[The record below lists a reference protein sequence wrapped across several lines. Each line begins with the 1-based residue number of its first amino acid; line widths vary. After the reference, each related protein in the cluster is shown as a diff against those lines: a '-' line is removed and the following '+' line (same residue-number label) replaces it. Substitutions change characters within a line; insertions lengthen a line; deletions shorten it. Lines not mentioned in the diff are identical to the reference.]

1 MTKKKDFKFD
11 YDKFDELN
19 EDFNSSV
26 RTIYLETSIEFTT
39 ISFVT
44 QRVDIICDITKD
56 NTSPITLEIS
66 TMGGDAFAMFGLI
79 DIIKALP
86 MPINVLG
93 RGAVFSAGAIVL
105 ATTTGTRSVTENTC
119 VMIHS
124 ASGGFSGSTNDI
136 EIEAGNVK
144 DVSRRMFALLGSRTK
159 KPSNYWEK
167 SCKQTLYLSAPQCL
181 ELGVID
187 KIWSN
192 YEESSI

>member
-1 MTKKKDFKFD
+1 MTKKKNSKLD

-19 EDFNSSV
+19 EDFNSSF

-39 ISFVT
+39 ISFFT
-44 QRVDIICDITKD
+44 QRVDMICDITQD
-56 NTSPITLEIS
+56 ASSEITIEIS

-79 DIIKALP
+79 DTIKSLP

-105 ATTTGTRSVTENTC
+105 ATATGTRAVTENTY
-119 VMIHS
+119 VMVHS

-144 DVSRRMFALLGSRTK
+144 DVSRRMFALLGRHTK
-159 KPSNYWEK
+159 KPSSYWEK
-167 SCKQTLYLSAPQCL
+167 SCKQTLYLSSEQCL
-181 ELGVID
+181 ELGIVD
-187 KIWSN
+187 RIWRN
-192 YEESSI
+192 NEESKI